1 MSTIFA
7 IRKNYTVKRDDP
19 KIATKRTFPQILA
32 ALNDNKGY
40 HRLLLHD
47 VNYNLF
53 FDIDKVPK
61 DGEKSIFLF
70 F

>member
-1 MSTIFA
+1 MSTIFT
-7 IRKNYTVKRDDP
+7 IRKNYSVKRDDP
-19 KIATKRTFPQILA
+19 KIATK
-32 ALNDNKGY
+32 GY
-40 HRLLLHD
+40 HQLLFHD

-61 DGEKSIFLF
+61 DGEKSIFSF

>member
-19 KIATKRTFPQILA
+19 KIATKGTFPQILA

-40 HRLLLHD
+40 HQLLFHD

-53 FDIDKVPK
+53 F
-61 DGEKSIFLF
+61 
-70 F
+70 